1 MTGLIKKDFYLSVSM
16 FKSYVLVAAVF
27 ALLTLAGI
35 YDISFFVTYMSVMC
49 IMIPVNLF
57 AYDEQARWD
66 KYAAALPSG
75 RAGVVKARYFFTIL
89 VCLGSLLFALL
100 LQLIVALVSGA
111 QGQERV
117 DLLLSGLFPAAY
129 GCFMNAILLPLLF
142 KFGSQK
148 GRIYLILAL
157 GVGVGVIFGGLTGLK
172 EMGISLSELTLPLFV
187 LPVVGLLA
195 LIPSY
200 FLSRRIFFHKDL

>member
-75 RAGVVKARYFFTIL
+75 RAGVVKARYLFTIL

-172 EMGISLSELTLPLFV
+172 EMGLSLSEVSLPLTV

-200 FLSRRIFFHKDL
+200 LLSRRIFFHKDL

>member
-1 MTGLIKKDFYLSVSM
+1 MTGLVKKDLYLSVSM
-16 FKSYVLVAAVF
+16 FKSYVVVAAVF
-27 ALLTLAGI
+27 AALTAFGI
-35 YDISFFVTYMSVMC
+35 YDISFFVTYVSVMC

-75 RAGVVKARYFFTIL
+75 RAGVVKARYLFTIL
-89 VCLGSLLFALL
+89 ICLGSLVFSLL
-100 LQLIVALVSGA
+100 LQLIVALFTGV
-111 QGQERV
+111 QGQART
-117 DLLLSGLFPAAY
+117 DLLLSGLLPAAY
-129 GCFMNAILLPLLF
+129 GCFMNAVLLPLLF

-148 GRIYLILAL
+148 GRLYLILAL

-195 LIPSY
+195 LLPSY

>member
-75 RAGVVKARYFFTIL
+75 RAGVVKARYLFTIL

-129 GCFMNAILLPLLF
+129 GCIMNAILLPLLF

-187 LPVVGLLA
+187 LPMVGLLA

-200 FLSRRIFFHKDL
+200 LLSRRIFFHKDL

>member
-1 MTGLIKKDFYLSVSM
+1 MTGLVKKDLYLSLSM
-16 FKSYVLVAAVF
+16 LKSYVLVAVVF
-27 ALLTLAGI
+27 ALLTLTGI
-35 YDISFFVTYMSVMC
+35 YDISFFVTYLSVMC

-66 KYAAALPSG
+66 KYAAALPTG
-75 RAGVVKARYFFTIL
+75 RAGVVKARYLFTIL
-89 VCLGSLLFALL
+89 ICLGSLLFALL
-100 LQLIVALVSGA
+100 LQLIVALFTGA
-111 QGQERV
+111 RGQSRT
-117 DLLLSGLFPAAY
+117 DLLLSGLLPTAY
-129 GCFMNAILLPLLF
+129 GCFMNAVLLPLLF

-148 GRIYLILAL
+148 GRIYLLLAL

-187 LPVVGLLA
+187 LPVVGLLT

-200 FLSRRIFFHKDL
+200 FISRRIFFHKDL

>member
-16 FKSYVLVAAVF
+16 FRSYVLVAAVF

-35 YDISFFVTYMSVMC
+35 YEISFFVTYMSVMC

-75 RAGVVKARYFFTIL
+75 RAGVVKARYLFTVL
-89 VCLGSLLFALL
+89 VCLGSLAFALL
-100 LQLIVALVSGA
+100 LQLIVALFTGA
-111 QGQERV
+111 QGQERT

-200 FLSRRIFFHKDL
+200 LLSRRIFFHKDL

>member
-1 MTGLIKKDFYLSVSM
+1 MTGLVKKDLYLSLSM
-16 FKSYVLVAAVF
+16 FKSYVAVAAVF
-27 ALLTLAGI
+27 AALTAFGI
-35 YDISFFVTYMSVMC
+35 YDISFFVTYVSIMC

-75 RAGVVKARYFFTIL
+75 RAGVVKARYLLTIL
-89 VCLGSLLFALL
+89 VCAGSLVFSLL

-117 DLLLSGLFPAAY
+117 DLLLSGLLPAAY

-142 KFGSQK
+142 RFGSQK
-148 GRIYLILAL
+148 ARLYLILVL

-172 EMGISLSELTLPLFV
+172 EMGLSLSALRFPLFV

-200 FLSRRIFFHKDL
+200 LLSKRIFFHKDL

>member
-1 MTGLIKKDFYLSVSM
+1 MTGLVKKDLYLSLSM
-16 FKSYVLVAAVF
+16 LRSYVLIAAVF
-27 ALLTLAGI
+27 AALTLTGI
-35 YDISFFVTYMSVMC
+35 YDISFFVTYLSVMC

-66 KYAAALPSG
+66 KYAASLPSG
-75 RAGVVKARYFFTIL
+75 RAGVVKARYLFTIL
-89 VCLGSLLFALL
+89 ICLGSMAFALL
-100 LQLIVALVSGA
+100 LQLIVALFTGA
-111 QGQERV
+111 RGQERT
-117 DLLLSGLFPAAY
+117 DLLLSGLLPTAY
-129 GCFMNAILLPLLF
+129 GCFMNAVLLPLLF

-148 GRIYLILAL
+148 GRIYLLLAL

-187 LPVVGLLA
+187 LPVVGVLA

>member
-1 MTGLIKKDFYLSVSM
+1 MTGLVKKDLYLSLSM
-16 FKSYVLVAAVF
+16 LKSYVLVAVVF
-27 ALLTLAGI
+27 ALLTLTGI
-35 YDISFFVTYMSVMC
+35 YDISFFVTYLSVMC

-66 KYAAALPSG
+66 KYAAALPTG
-75 RAGVVKARYFFTIL
+75 RAGVVKARYLFTIL
-89 VCLGSLLFALL
+89 ICLGSLAFALL
-100 LQLIVALVSGA
+100 LQLIVALFTGA
-111 QGQERV
+111 RGQART
-117 DLLLSGLFPAAY
+117 DLLLSGLLPTAY
-129 GCFMNAILLPLLF
+129 GCFMNAVLLPLLF

-148 GRIYLILAL
+148 GRIYLLLAL

-187 LPVVGLLA
+187 LPVAGLLT

-200 FLSRRIFFHKDL
+200 FISRRIFFHKDL

>member
-1 MTGLIKKDFYLSVSM
+1 MTGLVKKDLYLSLSM
-16 FKSYVLVAAVF
+16 LKSYVLVAAVF
-27 ALLTLAGI
+27 AALTLTGI
-35 YDISFFVTYMSVMC
+35 YDTSFFVTYLSVMC

-75 RAGVVKARYFFTIL
+75 RAGVVGARYLFTVL
-89 VCLGSLLFALL
+89 VCLGSLVFALL
-100 LQLIVALVSGA
+100 LQLIVAIFTGA
-111 QGQERV
+111 RGQART
-117 DLLLSGLFPAAY
+117 DLLLSGLLPAVY
-129 GCFMNAILLPLLF
+129 GCFMNAVLLPLLF

-148 GRIYLILAL
+148 GRIYLLLAL

-187 LPVVGLLA
+187 LPVVGLLT

>member
-27 ALLTLAGI
+27 ALLTLAGV
-35 YDISFFVTYMSVMC
+35 YEISFFITYMSVMC

-75 RAGVVKARYFFTIL
+75 RAGVVKARYLFTVLI
-89 VCLGSLLFALL
+89 CLGSLLFALL

-117 DLLLSGLFPAAY
+117 DLLLSGLFPTAY
-129 GCFMNAILLPLLF
+129 GCIMNAILLPLLF

-172 EMGISLSELTLPLFV
+172 EMGLSLSEVSLPLTI
-187 LPVVGLLA
+187 LPIVGLLA

-200 FLSRRIFFHKDL
+200 LLSRRIFFHKDL

>member
-1 MTGLIKKDFYLSVSM
+1 MTGLVKKDLYLSVSM
-16 FKSYVLVAAVF
+16 LRSYVVVAAVF
-27 ALLTLAGI
+27 AILTLAGV
-35 YDISFFVTYMSVMC
+35 YEISFFITYMSVMC

-75 RAGVVKARYFFTIL
+75 RAGVVKARYLFTIL
-89 VCLGSLLFALL
+89 ICLGSLVFALL
-100 LQLIVALVSGA
+100 LQLIVALASGA

-117 DLLLSGLFPAAY
+117 DLLLSGLLPAAY

-148 GRIYLILAL
+148 GRLYLILAL

-172 EMGISLSELTLPLFV
+172 EMGLSLSEVSLPLTV

-200 FLSRRIFFHKDL
+200 LLSRRIFFHKDL

>member
-1 MTGLIKKDFYLSVSM
+1 MTGLVKKDLYLSLSM
-16 FKSYVLVAAVF
+16 FKSYVAVAAVF
-27 ALLTLAGI
+27 AALTAFGI
-35 YDISFFVTYMSVMC
+35 YDISFFVTYVSVMC

-75 RAGVVKARYFFTIL
+75 RAGVVKARYLLTIL
-89 VCLGSLLFALL
+89 VCAGSLVFSLL

-117 DLLLSGLFPAAY
+117 DLLLSGLLPAAY

-142 KFGSQK
+142 RFGSQK
-148 GRIYLILAL
+148 ARLYLILVL

-172 EMGISLSELTLPLFV
+172 EMGLSLSALRFPLFV

-200 FLSRRIFFHKDL
+200 LLSKRIFFHKDL

>member
-1 MTGLIKKDFYLSVSM
+1 MTGLVKKDFYLSLSM
-16 FKSYVLVAAVF
+16 LKSYVLVAAVF
-27 ALLTLAGI
+27 AVLTLTGI
-35 YDISFFVTYMSVMC
+35 YDISFFVTYLSVMC

-66 KYAAALPSG
+66 KYAASLPSG
-75 RAGVVKARYFFTIL
+75 RTGMVKARYIFTIL
-89 VCLGSLLFALL
+89 ICLGSLAFALL
-100 LQLIVALVSGA
+100 LQLIVALFTGA
-111 QGQERV
+111 RGQERT
-117 DLLLSGLFPAAY
+117 DLLLSGLLPTAY
-129 GCFMNAILLPLLF
+129 GCFMNAVLLPLLF

-148 GRIYLILAL
+148 GRIYLLLAL

>member
-16 FKSYVLVAAVF
+16 FRSYVLVAAVF

-35 YDISFFVTYMSVMC
+35 YEISFFVTYMSVMC

-75 RAGVVKARYFFTIL
+75 RAGVVKARYLFTIL

-200 FLSRRIFFHKDL
+200 LLSRRIFFHKDL

>member
-1 MTGLIKKDFYLSVSM
+1 MTGLVKKDLYLSLSM
-16 FKSYVLVAAVF
+16 FKSYVAVAAVF
-27 ALLTLAGI
+27 AALTAFGI
-35 YDISFFVTYMSVMC
+35 YDISFFVTYVSVMC

-75 RAGVVKARYFFTIL
+75 RAGVVKARYLLTIL
-89 VCLGSLLFALL
+89 VCAGSLVFSLL

-117 DLLLSGLFPAAY
+117 DLLLSGLLPAAY

-142 KFGSQK
+142 RFGSQK
-148 GRIYLILAL
+148 ARLYLILVL

-172 EMGISLSELTLPLFV
+172 EMGLSLSELRLPLFV

-200 FLSRRIFFHKDL
+200 LLSKRIFFHKDL

>member
-1 MTGLIKKDFYLSVSM
+1 MTGLVKKDLYLSLSM
-16 FKSYVLVAAVF
+16 LKSYVLVAAVF
-27 ALLTLAGI
+27 AALTLTGI
-35 YDISFFVTYMSVMC
+35 YDISFFVTYLSVMC

-75 RAGVVKARYFFTIL
+75 RAGVVKARYLFTIL
-89 VCLGSLLFALL
+89 ICLGSLLFALL
-100 LQLIVALVSGA
+100 LQLIVALFTGA
-111 QGQERV
+111 RGQART
-117 DLLLSGLFPAAY
+117 DLLLSGLLPTAY
-129 GCFMNAILLPLLF
+129 GCFMNAVLLPLLF

-148 GRIYLILAL
+148 GRIYLLLAL

-187 LPVVGLLA
+187 LPVVGLLT

-200 FLSRRIFFHKDL
+200 FISSRIFFHKDL

>member
-35 YDISFFVTYMSVMC
+35 YEISFFVTYMSVMC

-75 RAGVVKARYFFTIL
+75 RAGVVKARYLFTIL

-117 DLLLSGLFPAAY
+117 DFLLSGLFPAAY

-200 FLSRRIFFHKDL
+200 LLSRRIFFHKDL

>member
-16 FKSYVLVAAVF
+16 FRSYVLVAAVF
-27 ALLTLAGI
+27 AILTLAGI
-35 YDISFFVTYMSVMC
+35 YEISFFITYVSVMC

-66 KYAAALPSG
+66 KYAAALPAG
-75 RAGVVKARYFFTIL
+75 RVGVVKARYLFTVL
-89 VCLGSLLFALL
+89 VCAGSLVFSLL
-100 LQLIVALVSGA
+100 LQSLVALFSGA

-117 DLLLSGLFPAAY
+117 DLLLSGFFPAAY

-172 EMGISLSELTLPLFV
+172 EMGLSLSQVSLPLTV
-187 LPVVGLLA
+187 LPVAGLLA

>member
-1 MTGLIKKDFYLSVSM
+1 MTGLVKKDLYLSLSM
-16 FKSYVLVAAVF
+16 LKSYVLVAVVF
-27 ALLTLAGI
+27 ALLTLTGI
-35 YDISFFVTYMSVMC
+35 YDISFFVTYLSVMC

-75 RAGVVKARYFFTIL
+75 RAGVVKARYLFTIL
-89 VCLGSLLFALL
+89 ICLGSLLFALL
-100 LQLIVALVSGA
+100 LQLIVALFTGA
-111 QGQERV
+111 RGQART
-117 DLLLSGLFPAAY
+117 DLLLSGLLPTAY
-129 GCFMNAILLPLLF
+129 GCFMNAVLLPLLF

-148 GRIYLILAL
+148 GRIYLLLAL

-172 EMGISLSELTLPLFV
+172 EMGISLSELTLPLFA
-187 LPVVGLLA
+187 LPVVGLLT

-200 FLSRRIFFHKDL
+200 FISRRIFFHKDL

>member
-1 MTGLIKKDFYLSVSM
+1 MIGLVKKDLYLSLSM
-16 FKSYVLVAAVF
+16 FKSYVAVAAVF
-27 ALLTLAGI
+27 AALTAFGI
-35 YDISFFVTYMSVMC
+35 YDISFFVTYVSVMC

-75 RAGVVKARYFFTIL
+75 RAGVVKARYLLTIL
-89 VCLGSLLFALL
+89 VCAGSLVFSLL

-117 DLLLSGLFPAAY
+117 DLLLSGLLPAAY

-142 KFGSQK
+142 RFGSQK
-148 GRIYLILAL
+148 ARLYLILVL

-172 EMGISLSELTLPLFV
+172 EMGLSLSALRFPLFV

-200 FLSRRIFFHKDL
+200 LFSKRIFFHKDL

>member
-75 RAGVVKARYFFTIL
+75 RAGVVKARYLFTIL

-195 LIPSY
+195 LIPS
-200 FLSRRIFFHKDL
+200 FLLSRRIFFHKDL

>member
-75 RAGVVKARYFFTIL
+75 RAGVVKARYLFTIL

-100 LQLIVALVSGA
+100 LQLIVALVPGA

-172 EMGISLSELTLPLFV
+172 EMGFSLSEVSLPLTV

-200 FLSRRIFFHKDL
+200 LLSRRIFFHKDL

>member
-75 RAGVVKARYFFTIL
+75 RAGVVKARYLFTVL

-200 FLSRRIFFHKDL
+200 LLSRRIFFHKDL

>member
-1 MTGLIKKDFYLSVSM
+1 MTGLVKKDLYLSLSM
-16 FKSYVLVAAVF
+16 LKSYVLVAVVF
-27 ALLTLAGI
+27 ALLTLTGI
-35 YDISFFVTYMSVMC
+35 YDISFFVTYLSVMC

-75 RAGVVKARYFFTIL
+75 RGGVVKARYLFTIL
-89 VCLGSLLFALL
+89 ICLGSLAFALL
-100 LQLIVALVSGA
+100 LQLIVALFTGA
-111 QGQERV
+111 RGQART
-117 DLLLSGLFPAAY
+117 DLLLSGLLPTAY
-129 GCFMNAILLPLLF
+129 GCFMNAVLLPLLF

-148 GRIYLILAL
+148 GRIYLLLAL

-187 LPVVGLLA
+187 LPVVGLLT

>member
-1 MTGLIKKDFYLSVSM
+1 MTGLVKKDLYLSLSM
-16 FKSYVLVAAVF
+16 LKSYVLVAAVF
-27 ALLTLAGI
+27 AALTLTGI
-35 YDISFFVTYMSVMC
+35 YDTSFFVTYLSVMC

-75 RAGVVKARYFFTIL
+75 RAGVVKARYLFTIL
-89 VCLGSLLFALL
+89 ICLGSLAFALL
-100 LQLIVALVSGA
+100 LQLIVALFTGA
-111 QGQERV
+111 RGQART
-117 DLLLSGLFPAAY
+117 DLLLSGLLPTAY
-129 GCFMNAILLPLLF
+129 GCFMNAVLLPLLF

-148 GRIYLILAL
+148 GRIYLLLAL

-187 LPVVGLLA
+187 LPVVGLLT

-200 FLSRRIFFHKDL
+200 FISRRIFFHKDL